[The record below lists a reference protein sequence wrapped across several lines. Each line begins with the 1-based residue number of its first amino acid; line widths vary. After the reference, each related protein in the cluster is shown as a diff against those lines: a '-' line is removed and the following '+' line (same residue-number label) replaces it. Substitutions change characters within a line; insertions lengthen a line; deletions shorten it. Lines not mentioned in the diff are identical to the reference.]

1 MAGLCKLDR
10 KGTARKVVAAS
21 CVVVKDIGEE
31 SRGWK
36 YLVDKHK
43 IPVVVR

>member
-1 MAGLCKLDR
+1 MAGLCKLDK
-10 KGTARKVVAAS
+10 KGCARKVVSAS
-21 CVVVKDIGEE
+21 CVVIKDIGEE

-43 IPVVVR
+43 IPVASR